1 MTNMGTMHFYTGV
14 PNSKV
19 ATLPSYPSKGKV
31 SAGSIQKP
39 EAAVNR
45 FFWGEYTVGIK
56 NNKDK
61 E

>member
-1 MTNMGTMHFYTGV
+1 MTNMGTMHFYTGI

-19 ATLPSYPSKGKV
+19 ATLPSYPRKGKV
-31 SAGSIQKP
+31 AVDIQKP
-39 EAAVNR
+39 KAAVNR
-45 FFWGEYTVGIK
+45 FFWGGYTVGIK